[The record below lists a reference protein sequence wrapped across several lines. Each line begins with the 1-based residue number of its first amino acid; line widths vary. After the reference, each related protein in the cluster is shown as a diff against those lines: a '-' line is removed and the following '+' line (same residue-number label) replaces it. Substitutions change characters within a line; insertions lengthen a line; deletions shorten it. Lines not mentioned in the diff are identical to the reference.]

1 LGKPRQTASLEAT
14 QRQLRRLIIAP
25 SGVGAALEELGAS
38 ETRSLSQCVRG
49 DSRLSAVERLEV
61 YANAYFYRILDC
73 LIEDFEALHQAL
85 GKELFHDLV
94 TAYLIAHPPRHPS
107 LRFAGDRLSEFLL
120 ESPAAAPFRRELP
133 WAGDLARLEWAL
145 LAAFDAADSD
155 AVSQE
160 QLAAI
165 APERWAELRFE
176 FQPAFHLLTLD
187 WPVHH
192 CRRDGERDE
201 TRASPS
207 LEPAETRLCIWRER
221 ERVRYR
227 TVDSQ
232 EAGAL
237 TLVSTGGCFGALC
250 ERLASEVGDGE
261 APARAAALLARW
273 QADALI
279 AGLPAS
285 PPSDQP

>member
-1 LGKPRQTASLEAT
+1 M
-14 QRQLRRLIIAP
+14 
-25 SGVGAALEELGAS
+25 
-38 ETRSLSQCVRG
+38 
-49 DSRLSAVERLEV
+49 SAVERLEV
-61 YANAYFYRILDC
+61 YANAYFYRIRDC
-73 LIEDFEALHQAL
+73 LIEDFNALHQAL

-120 ESPAAAPFRRELP
+120 ESPAAEPFRRELP

-145 LAAFDAADSD
+145 LTAFDATDSD

-165 APERWAELRFE
+165 APEHWAELRFE
-176 FQPAFHLLTLD
+176 FQPAFQLLTLE
-187 WPVHH
+187 WPVHR
-192 CRRDGERDE
+192 CRRDWEQDGV
-201 TRASPS
+201 RASRS
-207 LEPAETRLCIWRER
+207 LEPAETRVCIWRKR

-227 TVDSQ
+227 TVDLQ
-232 EAGAL
+232 EASAL
-237 TLVSTGGCFGALC
+237 MLVAAGNCFGALC
-250 ERLASEVGDGE
+250 ERLASELGDGE

-273 QADALI
+273 PTDELI